1 MKAMR
6 FDLKM
11 YGTLVKM
18 AMRSLMQYRADFW
31 TSQKQVSALFLMEA
45 VILLLGAAIVAEV
58 AFVGLLWLLLVFL
71 LVLLVLEAMVV
82 SARLTGFVLAQRGN
96 LRRLYGLGASAGTL
110 IRAYSGQAERAA
122 AWGMIL
128 TIVPSAALLW
138 VLNKSEMYFLDLRPG
153 VLAMNLGCAALLA
166 LSYILPVRLA
176 LKKAMRGIR
185 AEER

>member
-1 MKAMR
+1 
-6 FDLKM
+6 
-11 YGTLVKM
+11 M
-18 AMRSLMQYRADFW
+18 A
-31 TSQKQVSALFLMEA
+31 
-45 VILLLGAAIVAEV
+45 
-58 AFVGLLWLLLVFL
+58 L

-96 LRRLYGLGASAGTL
+96 RRRLYGLGASAGTL

>member
-1 MKAMR
+1 MIEARNLTKVYRIARPKEGR
-6 FDLKM
+6 FAA
-11 YGTLVKM
+11 V
-18 AMRSLMQYRADFW
+18 R
-31 TSQKQVSALFLMEA
+31 ALFHSEYTEKRA
-45 VILLLGAAIVAEV
+45 V
-58 AFVGLLWLLLVFL
+58 
-71 LVLLVLEAMVV
+71 
-82 SARLTGFVLAQRGN
+82 
-96 LRRLYGLGASAGTL
+96 
-110 IRAYSGQAERAA
+110 ERAA